1 MAQGT
6 RTLSEHKSSLRGHGR
21 KKGTDPRAEKGS
33 VSRGMSLIEIMVV
46 VSIIAILAT
55 IVVYVSGNISDNA
68 KSNQTKQIMETL
80 TSAITEYHDIYGNW
94 PPRPRFPGG
103 CIPSC
108 PDWNHGEVY
117 GPNEHP
123 GFRYYSAS
131 VVDDISVTD
140 DSRFQI
146 TFGKGEADDNNWVV
160 ESIEGLHYYLSHEPA
175 TKTLLSKV
183 SEEAIK
189 TKTVMVSGKLEP
201 QLIRL
206 RYTPYMLET
215 SMVIVDPWGT
225 HLRYHR
231 HDNINNGVPY
241 FRSAGPNEGFGNDD
255 DIYSYDR

>member
-1 MAQGT
+1 
-6 RTLSEHKSSLRGHGR
+6 
-21 KKGTDPRAEKGS
+21 
-33 VSRGMSLIEIMVV
+33 MSLIEIMVV
-46 VSIIAILAT
+46 VTIIAILAT
-55 IVVYVSGNISDNA
+55 IVVYVSGNISDSA
-68 KSNQTKQIMETL
+68 KTDQTKQIMETL

-94 PPRPRFPGG
+94 PPRPEFPGG
-103 CIPSC
+103 CIPPPC
-108 PDWNHGEVY
+108 PEWNPGEVY

-123 GFRYYSAS
+123 GVRYYSAS

-146 TFGKGEADDNNWVV
+146 AFGKQEADENNWVV
-160 ESIEGLHYYLSHEPA
+160 ESIEGLHYYLRHEPA

-183 SEEAIK
+183 PEEAIK
-189 TKTVMVSGKLEP
+189 TKTVLVSGKLET

-206 RYTPYMLET
+206 RGPQYTPET

-225 HLRYHR
+225 NMRYHR

-241 FRSAGPNEGFGNDD
+241 FRSAGPDEGLGNDD